1 MFFSR
6 EKDSTESRDAA
17 IAWQN
22 KLESID
28 QRYSC
33 GDLLFDDGH
42 PVANIIT
49 QQQQLTCESP
59 IEKAYYYNHAERA
72 LKLVDICIH
81 CGDEGSCEY
90 LFGQTELEE
99 QNKTDGKQCY
109 PICKLCLDE
118 GKKVVAYPKK
128 KTNQTQKRK
137 EATANKAT
145 AAAAAKKSK
154 KGRKEYSLFIYF
166 DFD

>member
-1 MFFSR
+1 M
-6 EKDSTESRDAA
+6 
-17 IAWQN
+17 
-22 KLESID
+22 
-28 QRYSC
+28 
-33 GDLLFDDGH
+33 
-42 PVANIIT
+42 
-49 QQQQLTCESP
+49 
-59 IEKAYYYNHAERA
+59 
-72 LKLVDICIH
+72 KLVDICIH
-81 CGDEGSCEY
+81 CGDEGSSEY

-109 PICKLCLDE
+109 PICKLCCLDE

-154 KGRKEYSLFIYF
+154 KGRKE
-166 DFD
+166 